1 MEFSLNTIQTIALL
15 ILFILLGYFIQS
27 KVSILKKLYFPAP
40 FIGGLLLS
48 VLIHILSPKIK
59 ITINYSLFTVFF
71 TVFFASIG
79 LRVDKNIFKNGIL
92 KQILFLFIVIFV
104 AIMQNVFIIT
114 FGKIFGLS
122 KRDMIIFSSL
132 NLVGDASLANHAVAL
147 VGDNGSSFLSA
158 LSGVS
163 VLCIILAIISCTI
176 VFKLLEPKA
185 DFSETVK
192 SSNPTFTTSKLLKY
206 LLILFATTGIA
217 YIPTQLGF
225 GKWLSPLGGGFLAG
239 IIIRFFL
246 DKLNIF
252 KIEFSHMNF
261 IGNLFLSLLL
271 VTGFASLNISTLSK
285 VTPLAILIVL
295 MQIAWLIA
303 FSYFVVFRIYGKNT
317 LAAYIATGLTGI
329 GIGFPPN
336 SLSSIQCCSEEKG
349 AIPDLMFI
357 VPPIG
362 SWLIGLI
369 NPYIVHWFF
378 SF

>member
-1 MEFSLNTIQTIALL
+1 MVIVLNTIQTIALL
-15 ILFILLGYFIQS
+15 ISFILLGYFIKS
-27 KVSILKKLYFPAP
+27 KVLILKKLYIPAP
-40 FIGGLLLS
+40 FIGGLLLA
-48 VLIHILSPKIK
+48 IIMHILSPRIK

-71 TVFFASIG
+71 AAFFASIG
-79 LRVDKNIFKNGIL
+79 LRVDKNMFRNGIFKQMI
-92 KQILFLFIVIFV
+92 FLVIVVSV
-104 AIMQNVFIIT
+104 AVMQNIFIIT

-122 KRDMIIFSSL
+122 KSDMIIFSSL
-132 NLVGDASLANHAVAL
+132 NLVGDASFAHHAVAL
-147 VGDNGSSFLSA
+147 VGNNGTAFLA
-158 LSGVS
+158 TLSGVS
-163 VLCIILAIISCTI
+163 VLCVILAILSSTI

-185 DFSETVK
+185 DFSEVIK
-192 SSNPTFTTSKLLKY
+192 APHPTFAHAELLKY

-225 GKWLSPLGGGFLAG
+225 GKWLSPLGGGLFAG

-246 DKLNIF
+246 DKFNIF
-252 KIEFSHMNF
+252 EIEFTHMNY
-261 IGNLFLSLLL
+261 IGNIFLSLLL
-271 VTGFASLNISTLSK
+271 VTGFASLDISTLSRI
-285 VTPLAILIVL
+285 TPLAVLIVL

-303 FSYFVVFRIYGKNT
+303 FSYFIVFKIYGKNT
-317 LAAYIATGLTGI
+317 LAAYIATGLTAI

-336 SLSSIQCCSEEKG
+336 SLSSIQCYSEEKG
-349 AIPDLMFI
+349 VIPDLIFI